1 MQKPNQLYRVNYK
14 QSLPI
19 LLNFKLLTAKAA
31 WWDTWNLSSCLHV
44 HMHIKNIMFNILTIF
59 FNWSKFLLK
68 KFMTWYFLDKK
79 IKNAEYGKIPFVSAR
94 NFCWNWNYAKNCH
107 FLKLWL
113 TEHLK
118 GSEEYYF
125 RLPRKEIHKR
135 KKKLSKLR

>member
-1 MQKPNQLYRVNYK
+1 M
-14 QSLPI
+14 
-19 LLNFKLLTAKAA
+19 
-31 WWDTWNLSSCLHV
+31 SSCLHV
-44 HMHIKNIMFNILTIF
+44 YMHIKNIMFNILTIF

-125 RLPRKEIHKR
+125 RLPRKEIQ
-135 KKKLSKLR
+135 KKKNYPNCVKIEQVMRFYVLQDGFWKGPTWKTT